1 MNDLKEYANEV
12 PSAKFDVRV
21 LESYLTGLAQVQTE
35 SWWNDAEKWA
45 EDQAKNTAESLA
57 GDAATSA
64 IDAGVNA
71 ISAGINAIGNSLASS
86 AEEGIELAQVQT
98 QSWWDDA
105 EKWAENEAEK
115 EAK

>member
-1 MNDLKEYANEV
+1 MNDNMKELKEYANEV
-12 PSAKFDVRV
+12 PSAEFDVRG
-21 LESYLTGLAQVQTE
+21 LLGYLTGLAQVQTE

-71 ISAGINAIGNSLASS
+71 ISTGISAIGNNIASS

-98 QSWWDDA
+98 ESWWNDA
-105 EKWAENEAEK
+105 EKFAEK
-115 EAK
+115 EAN